1 MRKSKGTIDFICEGG
16 SGGEANVN
24 VELRTEFP
32 GIGGT
37 IITQEGIAAAFRDN
51 YNPMPKEGHRMF
63 IKHTIIKKLEDY
75 FHRSGRYS
83 YAHITRPLGSISV
96 LGVNHSEAYIYE
108 WAFGTDRFSWEFI
121 NPEDG
126 RSIPIDLHDWNR
138 FNGAFLSAGID
149 LQRDCTDAEDGR
161 VSQNVVHQFP
171 NCKDTNVLSCLWKR
185 IDFGERSIRI
195 DYDKLSAF
203 LREKEDNMREIL
215 RSERYEMMLLAYEY
229 LTSRQKMNE
238 ISIGRLDALL
248 GDYRFS
254 TVRHLIS
261 RGSGINE
268 RELVEFGTR
277 TESL

>member
-1 MRKSKGTIDFICEGG
+1 MRNRKGTIDFICEGG
-16 SGGEANVN
+16 SGGEANIN

-37 IITQEGIAAAFRDN
+37 VFTQEGIAAAFRDD

-75 FHRSGRYS
+75 FQRLGQYS

-96 LGVNHSEAYIYE
+96 IGENAREAYLYE
-108 WAFGTDRFSWEFI
+108 WAFGTDKFSWEYI
-121 NPEDG
+121 DLEIG

-138 FNGAFLSAGID
+138 FNGAFLKAGID

-161 VSQNVVHQFP
+161 ISQNVVHQFP
-171 NCKDTNVLSCLWKR
+171 NCTGSNVLSCLWKR
-185 IDFGERSIRI
+185 IDFGARSIRI

-203 LREKEDNMREIL
+203 LHEKEESMREII
-215 RSERYEMMLLAYEY
+215 RSERYEMLLLAYEY
-229 LTSRQKMNE
+229 LVNRQKMSE
-238 ISIGRLDALL
+238 IGIGRLDALL

-254 TVRHLIS
+254 TVRHLIL
-261 RGSGINE
+261 RGSGMNG